1 MDTVLVVNAGSS
13 SLKFQ
18 IFAIDGTRDLQRL
31 VKGQMDGV
39 GTRPRLQAQAAD
51 GKRLIDRV
59 YPPDQVPDLASA
71 TEATAVWLRET
82 QKVQLVAVGH
92 RVVHGGPDYDRP
104 VLVDEEVLT

>member
-18 IFAIDGTRDLQRL
+18 IFAIDGTKDLQRL

-51 GKRLIDRV
+51 GTRLIDRV
-59 YPPDQVPDLASA
+59 YPPDQVPDLATA
-71 TEATAVWLRET
+71 TEATAVWLRST
-82 QKVQLVAVGH
+82 PNGQLVAVGH
-92 RVVHGGPDYDRP
+92 RVVHAGTRHVRP
-104 VLVDEEVLT
+104 VPRD